1 MNKSFKSKRSAASWL
16 VELAKGRYGEYAL
29 SVLAALLGVACSLI
43 PYFIIIRI
51 ITALVNGKA
60 ELSHC
65 LTICAWMAAFW
76 ILRYVLHSLS
86 TSLSHHA
93 TFYVLARTRTRLLDK
108 LAALP
113 LGTVLDRSSGSY
125 KNIIVERVDSIET
138 TLAHLLPEMTANIVG
153 SLAVLVLL
161 FVEDWRMGLSMLI
174 VVPLGILCFA
184 SMFSG
189 YNEKFQRTVNSTKAL
204 NDTAVEY
211 ISGIEV
217 IKAFGQ
223 SKSSYA
229 KFVSAAKEGAD
240 CFIDWM
246 RGSLFGQVAG
256 MAIFPSTLLGIL
268 PVGCLLYMHGT
279 LSAETF
285 LAVIVLSFGVM
296 QPLITAFSY
305 TDDIA
310 QVTTIVDEVAEVLS
324 GEDMQRPVKA
334 EKLPADNSIE
344 LKNVRFAYHDKEV
357 LHGVSLRIDPGTV
370 NALVGPSGS
379 GKSTIARLIASLW
392 EVEDGTIELGGVDIR
407 TLPLAACTK
416 RIAYVSQDN
425 YLFDLTVMDNI
436 RMGKKDASDEEVIA
450 AAKACGCHAFIMGL
464 ENGYQTVCGASGGHL
479 SGGERQRISIARAML
494 KDAPIV
500 ILDEATS
507 YTDPENEAVIQSA
520 LAQLV
525 QGKTL
530 LVIAH
535 RLSTITDADQIIV
548 VHQGKIEASG
558 TQEKLLATCPLYQ
571 TMWEAHISVK
581 EDEEVAS
588 CFRH

>member
-1 MNKSFKSKRSAASWL
+1 MNKTSEQKRSAASWL
-16 VELAKGRYGEYAL
+16 MELAQGRRGEYAL
-29 SVLAALLGVACSLI
+29 SIFAALLGVACSLI
-43 PYFIIIRI
+43 PYFIIIKI
-51 ITALVNGKA
+51 ITALVNGTA
-60 ELSHC
+60 ELSRC
-65 LTICAWMAAFW
+65 LVLCAWMAGFW
-76 ILRYVLHSLS
+76 VLRYVLHSVS

-93 TFYVLARTRTRLLDK
+93 TFCVLANTRTRLLDK
-108 LAALP
+108 LATLP

-153 SLAVLVLL
+153 ALAVLVIL
-161 FVEDWRMGLSMLI
+161 FVEDWRMGLSMFI
-174 VVPLGILCFA
+174 VLPLGILCFMA
-184 SMFSG
+184 MFSG
-189 YNEKFQRTVNSTKAL
+189 YTEKFQRTVTSTKAL

-211 ISGIEV
+211 IGGIEV

-223 SKSSYA
+223 SKTSYA

-268 PVGCLLYMHGT
+268 PMGCLLYMHGT

-296 QPLITAFSY
+296 QPLLTAFSY

-310 QVTTIVDEVAEVLS
+310 QVRTIVGEVAEVLS
-324 GEDMQRPVKA
+324 GEDMHRPEKA
-334 EKLPADNSIE
+334 GKLPTDNAIE

-357 LHGVSLRIDPGTV
+357 LHGVSLRIEQGTV

-379 GKSTIARLIASLW
+379 GKTTIARLIASLW
-392 EVEDGTIELGGVDIR
+392 DVRDGEIDLGGVDIR
-407 TLPLAACTK
+407 TLPLAECTK

-425 YLFDLTVMDNI
+425 YLFDLSVMDNI
-436 RMGKKDASDEEVIA
+436 RMGRKGASDEEVIA
-450 AAKACGCHAFIMGL
+450 AAKKCGCHEFIVSL

-479 SGGERQRISIARAML
+479 SGGERQRISIARAVL
-494 KDAPIV
+494 KDAPII

-520 LAQLV
+520 LAHLV

-535 RLSTITDADQIIV
+535 RLSTIADADQIIV
-548 VHQGKIEASG
+548 VNHGNIEATG
-558 TQEKLLATCPLYQ
+558 TQKELLASCPLYK

-581 EDEEVAS
+581 DSGEVA
-588 CFRH
+588 